1 MKNKKFILFNI
12 VILFALVATVFLGK
26 NALDKNYE
34 TMEPTKIAD
43 EKIDNELSEEELK
56 EQEEKRERIHK
67 KIRGEITE
75 LKPKNLSKK
84 NKEDFEQ
91 FIQPNYNIYGEV
103 EESPTPEP
111 EPEPTPEPPEQP
123 EQPEQPEAN
132 QPTSTPAGNTSNDEP
147 TYTETNTAPPE
158 PSEAEPT
165 SDDTKNETDNSS
177 EEESTD
183 AEQESNPE

>member
-111 EPEPTPEPPEQP
+111 EPTPEPPEQP